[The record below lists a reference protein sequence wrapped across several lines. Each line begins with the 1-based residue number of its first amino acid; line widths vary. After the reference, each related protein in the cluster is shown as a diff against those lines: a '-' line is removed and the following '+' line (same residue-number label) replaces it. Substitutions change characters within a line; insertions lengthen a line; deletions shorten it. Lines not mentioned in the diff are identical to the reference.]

1 MKRWVRNISRH
12 LVQAARIPNINQVYT
27 IGAPFALPVG
37 MFVIGLAFSVL
48 VGLSLGL
55 LGGGGSI
62 LTVPVIHYV
71 MGIETHA
78 AIASSLIVVGVTSLA
93 ALIPHARAKRV
104 QWRTGASFGVAA
116 MLGAYLA
123 GSVAAHIP
131 ATILMIV
138 FGIVMFV
145 TAVAMLRQHTAT
157 ALNQRNRA
165 SFPLILIEGLVVG
178 GVTGLVGAG
187 GGFLVVPALM
197 LLGGLPIAEAIGTS
211 LMVIAM
217 KSFAAFAGSVGSVTL
232 DPKIILSVAT
242 ITVGGSILGG
252 WATSKISAA
261 RLQGL
266 FGWFIVVMAM
276 FILGQ
281 EVPRALGHHVE
292 LVAHW
297 PWLLAAVVATT
308 ALAIIVS
315 TRSRVASTPAAS
327 QPLEPSRHSA
337 MLFRQLFDPTS
348 STYTYVLADET
359 SREAI
364 LIDPV
369 IDQVDRDLALLDELG
384 LTLRF
389 ALDTH
394 VHADHV
400 TAAGTLRERRGAQT
414 VLSERAGVGCAD
426 ILVKDGD
433 RIRFG
438 RYGLTVRET
447 PGHTLGCVT
456 YVLDDETMAFTG
468 DAVLIRGCGRTDFQ
482 QGDAHALYHSVRD
495 KVFSLPD
502 STLIF
507 PGHDYKGRTAT
518 SVGEEKLHNPRLG
531 GNRSE
536 QEFVAIMNGLDLP
549 YPKQLETALPRN
561 LQCGLQ
567 NMLRSEPPQWG
578 APQGD
583 FLWGAVELSA
593 AGVPEVDVGWVAEHH
608 DEVTLIDVREPDEF
622 TGELGHIDGATLIP
636 LATITP
642 GVRRQEF
649 PRGRALANTLKSS
662 RRGVGECGIESISR
676 ALDTVPRDRPTV
688 VVCRSGGRSAKAAL
702 ALIAAGFTK
711 IASMRGGM
719 TDWNARGLAAT
730 R

>member
-1 MKRWVRNISRH
+1 
-12 LVQAARIPNINQVYT
+12 
-27 IGAPFALPVG
+27 
-37 MFVIGLAFSVL
+37 MFIIGLVLSVL
-48 VGLSLGL
+48 IGLSLGL

-71 MGIETHA
+71 MGVETHA
-78 AIASSLIVVGVTSLA
+78 AIASSLLVVGITSLA
-93 ALIPHARAKRV
+93 ALIPHARARRV
-104 QWRTGASFGVAA
+104 QWRTGASFGVSA
-116 MLGAYLA
+116 MVGAYLA
-123 GSVAAHIP
+123 GSVASHIP
-131 ATILMIV
+131 ATILMV
-138 FGIVMFV
+138 AFGIIMFV
-145 TAVAMLRQHTAT
+145 TAVAMLRRQRTSAT
-157 ALNQRNRA
+157 TQRKRA

-217 KSFAAFAGSVGSVTL
+217 KSFAAFAGSAGSVTL

-242 ITVGGSILGG
+242 ITVAGSILGG
-252 WATSKISAA
+252 WATSRISAS

-266 FGWFIVVMAM
+266 FGWFIVVMAI

-281 EVPRALGHHVE
+281 EVPRALGYHVD
-292 LVAHW
+292 LAVHW
-297 PWLLAAVVATT
+297 PWVLAPVVATIV
-308 ALAIIVS
+308 LAVIVS
-315 TRSRVASTPAAS
+315 IRSRAARTS
-327 QPLEPSRHSA
+327 SPSLPLEPNRHSA
-337 MLFRQLFDPTS
+337 MLFRQLFDPAS
-348 STYTYVLADET
+348 STYTYLLADET
-359 SREAI
+359 TREAI

-369 IDQVDRDLALLDELG
+369 IDHVDRDLAILDDLG

-400 TAAGTLRERRGAQT
+400 TAAGTLREQRGAQT

-438 RYGLTVRET
+438 RFGLIVRET
-447 PGHTLGCVT
+447 PGHTSGCVT

-482 QGDAHALYHSVRD
+482 QGDAHALYHSVRE

-518 SVGEEKLHNPRLG
+518 SVGEERLHNPRLG

-567 NMLRSEPPQWG
+567 NMMRAAPPQWG
-578 APQGD
+578 S
-583 FLWGAVELSA
+583 VELSA

-636 LATITP
+636 LA
-642 GVRRQEF
+642 
-649 PRGRALANTLKSS
+649 A
-662 RRGVGECGIESISR
+662 ISR
-676 ALDTVPRDRPTV
+676 ALGTVPRDRPTI

-702 ALIAAGFTK
+702 ALIAAGFTN

-719 TDWNARGLAAT
+719 TDWNARGLAAAH
-730 R
+730 